1 MAGWGLGVVGGVDNI
16 IRPML
21 ITRGMSMPLT
31 LVFLG
36 VIGGLLAY
44 GLIGVFLGPT
54 VVAIAY
60 TLLLAWLAEAQT
72 G

>member
-1 MAGWGLGVVGGVDNI
+1 
-16 IRPML
+16 
-21 ITRGMSMPLT
+21 MSMPLT

-54 VVAIAY
+54 VVVIAY
-60 TLLLAWLAEAQT
+60 TLLLAWLAEPQAD
-72 G
+72 

>member
-1 MAGWGLGVVGGVDNI
+1 
-16 IRPML
+16 
-21 ITRGMSMPLT
+21 MPLT

-60 TLLLAWLAEAQT
+60 TLLLAWLAEPQT

>member
-1 MAGWGLGVVGGVDNI
+1 VVGGADNF
-16 IRPML
+16 IRPLL
-21 ITRGMSMPLT
+21 ITRGMSMPMT

-54 VVAIAY
+54 LVAIAY
-60 TLLLAWLAEAQT
+60 TLLLAWLAEPEA

>member
-1 MAGWGLGVVGGVDNI
+1 
-16 IRPML
+16 
-21 ITRGMSMPLT
+21 MSMPMT

-54 VVAIAY
+54 LVAIAY
-60 TLLLAWLAEAQT
+60 TLLLAWLAEPEA